1 MCKNVAEQRMK
12 RLFQKKST
20 VLNVSKPL
28 PPLALCIL
36 LDAIGCASY
45 LLPFLGELIDV
56 IWAPISGIIYFRLF
70 GGTKGLFGGMFAFI
84 EELLP
89 GFDIIPTF
97 TITWFM
103 LQQKRSKDVVTIQS
117 FR

>member
-1 MCKNVAEQRMK
+1 MK
-12 RLFQKKST
+12 RLLFKKPSQI
-20 VLNVSKPL
+20 NSSKAL

-36 LDAIGCASY
+36 MDAIGCASY
-45 LLPFLGELIDV
+45 LLPFFGELIDF
-56 IWAPISGIIYFRLF
+56 IWAPISGIIYYRLF
-70 GGTKGLFGGMFAFI
+70 GGTKGLFGGVFAFI

-97 TITWFM
+97 TITWF
-103 LQQKRSKDVVTIQS
+103 LQTQKRSKETITIQS

>member
-1 MCKNVAEQRMK
+1 MCKNVADKRMK

-20 VLNVSKPL
+20 IVTAGKPL

-45 LLPFLGELIDV
+45 LLPFLGEFIDV
-56 IWAPISGIIYFRLF
+56 IWAPISGIIYYRLF
-70 GGTKGLFGGMFAFI
+70 GGVKGLFGGVFSFL

-97 TITWFM
+97 TITWF
-103 LQQKRSKDVVTIQS
+103 LQQQKRSKDAVTIQS